1 MTKYVCPYDLKQ
13 KIPSKSARSISPKVA
28 TLDTKETDQCK
39 MVLALS
45 EYFYWPNYDAL
56 MENI

>member
-1 MTKYVCPYDLKQ
+1 
-13 KIPSKSARSISPKVA
+13 
-28 TLDTKETDQCK
+28 

-56 MENI
+56 MENIWKIMKNADQNNAEYGHLLHSGISEPVKNLWWR